1 MKSKGIITTVSVVTI
16 LLGFGLVFVL
26 SNFVQA
32 HRPPTPE
39 GYEDEDLAMQGSKL
53 KDYSLGFNGL
63 IADWYWMQSLQY
75 IGGKVLKGGDNISI
89 DDLNALNPRLLYP
102 MLDNATTLDP
112 QFIAAYTY
120 GALVLPAIDKEKAIA
135 IAKKGIENNP
145 KEWRLYQYLG
155 YIYWKL
161 GRYDEASDAYQKGS
175 EIEGAPIFMR
185 MMTAT
190 MKTKGGSRDTARE
203 MYRQMYDGAED
214 DQTKKSAEFRLK
226 EIQSLDERDAI
237 GAALQNFKER
247 TGRCAARWSEI
258 LPLLR
263 QVHLPAGEDFVIDK
277 ENDLVDPSGAP
288 YILNKEECRVSLD
301 ETKTKIPL
309 R

>member
-1 MKSKGIITTVSVVTI
+1 MQRFVASAIVVIII
-16 LLGFGLVFVL
+16 GFGLVFLL

-53 KDYSLGFNGL
+53 KNYSLGFNGL

-75 IGGKVLKGGDNISI
+75 IGGKVLKGGDKINIE
-89 DDLNALNPRLLYP
+89 DLNSLNPRLLYP

-112 QFIAAYTY
+112 KFTAAYTY

-155 YIYWKL
+155 YIYWRL

-214 DQTKKSAEFRLK
+214 SETKKSAEFRLK
-226 EIQSLDERDAI
+226 EIQSLDERDAAN
-237 GAALQNFKER
+237 AALQNFKER
-247 TGRCAARWSEI
+247 TGRCVGNWNEV

-263 QVHLPAGEDFVIDK
+263 PIHLPAGEDFVV
-277 ENDLVDPSGAP
+277 NNANNLVDPSGAP
-288 YILNKEECRVSLD
+288 YLLNTEKCTVELD
-301 ETKTKIPL
+301 PKKTTIPL
-309 R
+309 K

>member
-32 HRPPTPE
+32 NRPPTPE

-112 QFIAAYTY
+112 QFIPAYTY